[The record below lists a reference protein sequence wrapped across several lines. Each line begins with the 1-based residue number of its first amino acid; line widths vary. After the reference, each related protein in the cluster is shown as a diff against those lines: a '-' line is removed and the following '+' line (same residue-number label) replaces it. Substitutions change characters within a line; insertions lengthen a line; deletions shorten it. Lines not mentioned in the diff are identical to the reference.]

1 MSPLSKYQRPR
12 TTSKIRKKDST
23 IKIKLL
29 RLKYRNPTQ
38 RLGKEI
44 PVKHTASIFGLNSK
58 WQKSVKQKEWIPAKV
73 LCKRFSFSFPY

>member
-38 RLGKEI
+38 LLGKEI
-44 PVKHTASIFGLNSK
+44 PVKHTASIVWS
-58 WQKSVKQKEWIPAKV
+58 Q
-73 LCKRFSFSFPY
+73 